1 MAKMAMGKTN
11 VKQPTGKDAGK
22 GYSNKATA
30 GKMKKIAAADKR
42 RAKTKTSWGKGV
54 M

>member
-1 MAKMAMGKTN
+1 MAKFVEKKTN
-11 VKQPTGKDAGK
+11 VPAPKGKDAGK

-30 GKMKKIAAADKR
+30 DKMKKIAAADKR